1 MKIQKVHNLKTLSLL
16 ILIISGCS
24 LAPKDEM
31 SSSAD
36 PREEIERLSAD
47 LDSAQ
52 EKNIDVLARNDYQRS
67 VKYFEKSKKDLE
79 GKKAQEAV
87 INDLRY
93 ARQALKEAYKTA
105 GPRNEQLPQ
114 VFTARQR
121 AIRSG
126 VYESAKLKE
135 DMTEIDEDL
144 AKQADRLERL
154 SPKTVDRFQT
164 AYVELEKNAVIEWQL
179 GKAISQVNG
188 ARVADADEKAPKA
201 FRAAEMSLKNAEIS
215 IGANIRSRVG
225 FQTAVNRAN
234 QDAIFLSDVMKV
246 IQQNGNSLSETAATQ
261 IVLQRQK
268 ISSLETDV
276 TKSEKALT
284 TVQDRLG
291 QEERNAADG
300 RANLAERDADLNR
313 AQGRIDVQQAL
324 EKSRSQFSKNEAE
337 AYQQGDNLLIR
348 LKSMNFEVG
357 RSEVPATST
366 ALLAKVLDVAKT
378 LNAQQITVEGHT
390 DSVGTAELNQKLSE
404 DRAKSV
410 ASYLKSNGVQGTEVV
425 SEGKGFENPIASNK
439 SKAGRA
445 QNRRVDILITPMN
458 Q

>member
-1 MKIQKVHNLKTLSLL
+1 MKVQKFHNLKTLSLL
-16 ILIISGCS
+16 VLVISGCS
-24 LAPKDEM
+24 MAPKEEM

-36 PREEIERLSAD
+36 PREEIERLSSE
-47 LDSAQ
+47 LDSAK

-67 VKYFEKSKKDLE
+67 IKYFEKSKKDLE
-79 GKKAQEAV
+79 NKKDQEAI

-114 VFTARQR
+114 VFNARQR

-126 VYESAKLKE
+126 VFESANLKE
-135 DMTEIDEDL
+135 DMTEVDDDL
-144 AKQADRLERL
+144 AEQSDRLDRL
-154 SPKTVDRFQT
+154 SPKAVDKFQT
-164 AYVELEKNAVIEWQL
+164 TYVGLEKRAVIDWHL
-179 GKAISQVNG
+179 GKAVSQVNG
-188 ARVADADEKAPKA
+188 ARVADAHEKAPKA
-201 FRAAEMSLKNAEIS
+201 FRAAQMSLKNAEIS
-215 IGANIRSRVG
+215 IGANMRSRGG

-234 QDAIFLSDVMKV
+234 QDAILLSDVMKV

-268 ISSLETDV
+268 ISALQTDV
-276 TKSEKALT
+276 TKTEKDLT
-284 TVQDRLG
+284 NVRAKLG
-291 QEERNAADG
+291 QEERDAAEG
-300 RANLAERDADLNR
+300 RVNLAERDADLSK

-324 EKSRSQFSKNEAE
+324 EKSRAQFSKNEAE
-337 AYQQGDNLLIR
+337 AYQQGDHLLIR

-357 RSEVPATST
+357 RSEVPITST

-378 LNAQQITVEGHT
+378 LNAQQILVEGHT
-390 DSVGTAELNQKLSE
+390 DSVGTVELNKKLSE

-410 ASYLKSNGVQGTEVV
+410 ASYFRSNGIQGTEVV

-445 QNRRVDILITPMN
+445 QNRRVDILITPMS